1 MLIVVIASILILNAI
16 FWGLIPVSKYS
27 PHHMLLY
34 FFQINYKP
42 DVFFH
47 LIIGTTF
54 YVLAVILI
62 HRSDLLFTNQSIND
76 ISSQ

>member
-27 PHHMLLY
+27 PHQMLLD

-62 HRSDLLFTNQSIND
+62 HRSDLLFTNQSTND